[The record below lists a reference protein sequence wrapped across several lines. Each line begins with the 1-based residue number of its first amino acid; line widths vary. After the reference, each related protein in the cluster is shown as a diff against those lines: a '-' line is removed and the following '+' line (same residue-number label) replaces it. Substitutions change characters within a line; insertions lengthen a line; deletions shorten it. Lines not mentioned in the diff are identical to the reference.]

1 MAVPGMPVG
10 FWEYEST
17 TKKDHGNMKTR
28 VYQNTLTRA
37 GRWTAA
43 LLAAA
48 LLPVGAQESASLPS
62 VSGHLTILNPGTNQN
77 LSLDVQAQLVQ
88 QGFFYLPAGTVLVNM
103 PGGEM
108 VPYEVTELE
117 FARLEA
123 GGIIVGAQ
131 ADITAVNRERD
142 LTLRVQLFD
151 EDAEAARQLPAD
163 YHLPFPPGDCVT
175 CLKIGDTEYEAAL
188 LHSMPIQLKVEV
200 PPSPPAE

>member
-1 MAVPGMPVG
+1 
-10 FWEYEST
+10 
-17 TKKDHGNMKTR
+17 MKTL
-28 VYQNTLTRA
+28 VYHNTLLRA

-48 LLPVGAQESASLPS
+48 LLPVGAQEPASLPS

-77 LSLDVQAQLVQ
+77 LSLNVQAQLVQ
-88 QGFFYLPAGTVLVNM
+88 QGFFYLPAGSVLVSM

-108 VPYEVTELE
+108 VPYEVTGLE

-151 EDAEAARQLPAD
+151 EDPEAARQLPAD
-163 YHLPFPPGDCVT
+163 YHQPFPPGDWVT
-175 CLKIGDTEYEAAL
+175 YLKIGDTEYEAAL
-188 LHSMPIQLKVEV
+188 LHSMPIQL
-200 PPSPPAE
+200 